1 MFQPSQVV
9 DFHDKILFETQGDCD
24 GGMMVVSVAC
34 YTWLSHVLRTQI
46 RCTAVL

>member
-9 DFHDKILFETQGDCD
+9 DFHDKTLFETQGEWD
-24 GGMMVVSVAC
+24 GGMMVVSVAY
-34 YTWLSHVLRTQI
+34 YTQLSHVLSTQI